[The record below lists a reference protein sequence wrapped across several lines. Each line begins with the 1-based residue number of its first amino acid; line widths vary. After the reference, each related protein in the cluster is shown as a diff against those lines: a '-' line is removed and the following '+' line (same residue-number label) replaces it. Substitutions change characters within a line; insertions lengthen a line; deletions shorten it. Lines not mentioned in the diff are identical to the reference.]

1 MQGKIMLDKPT
12 TFKEK
17 LESQGAGK
25 AEAERKLNA
34 RDVREWL
41 SAIPSE
47 HLIFM
52 GMDKKNRPEWVVL
65 KVLPVPPITVRPSIT
80 LDSGDRSEDDL
91 THKLV
96 DVLRINQRLREN
108 RDTGA
113 PQLIVEDLWEL
124 VAVPHYN
131 VLRQPNFW
139 YPTCS
144 SPLRSYAQ
152 NFDPTPEG

>member
-1 MQGKIMLDKPT
+1 MLDKPT

-17 LESQGAGK
+17 KEAQGQGTS
-25 AEAERKLNA
+25 EVERKLNP

-41 SAIPSE
+41 SAIPSDD
-47 HLIFM
+47 LIFI
-52 GMDKKNRPEWVVL
+52 GMDKQNRPEWVVL

-124 VAVPHYN
+124 LQLSLIHI
-131 VLRQPNFW
+131 
-139 YPTCS
+139 
-144 SPLRSYAQ
+144 
-152 NFDPTPEG
+152 